1 METLNYF
8 KITKSEIEFPLARE
22 ELLPARE
29 EVEIIIER
37 IEFKF
42 GLVFLNLTEFLQIQM
57 LLKIETIAAV
67 ITT

>member
-22 ELLPARE
+22 VILPVRE
-29 EVEIIIER
+29 EMEIIREGV
-37 IEFKF
+37 EFKF
-42 GLVFLNLTEFLQIQM
+42 GLVLLNLTEFLQIQM
-57 LLKIETIAAV
+57 LLKIEIIATI